1 MKTFFDQL
9 YEVMIEN
16 TNDEDV
22 IYVQGNVELEF
33 KIDRLN
39 LDLAL
44 YRDDKG
50 ALGCVVDQCSHRGAA
65 LSLEKMSA

>member
-1 MKTFFDQL
+1 
-9 YEVMIEN
+9 MIEN
-16 TNDEDV
+16 QWYAILPSN
-22 IYVQGNVELEF
+22 YVKRGQIVGI
-33 KIDRLN
+33 KRLN